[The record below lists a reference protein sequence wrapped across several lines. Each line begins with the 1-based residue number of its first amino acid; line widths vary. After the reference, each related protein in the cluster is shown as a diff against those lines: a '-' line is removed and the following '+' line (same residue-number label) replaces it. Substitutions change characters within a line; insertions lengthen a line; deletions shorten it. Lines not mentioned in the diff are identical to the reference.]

1 MKFDRHKD
9 PAAMAAKS
17 ASRYAIQGVA
27 VVQRDGGAFLTATDG
42 RALSLIR
49 AQIDDD
55 DTPDG
60 VYPVAAFA
68 AARKAAKKRP
78 DAALRLNGS
87 ARVEADGAATEFAK
101 VDGSF
106 PDVNGYGV
114 VPTGKPDRTL
124 RLDAECLAR
133 LQKALGAD
141 GVAIE
146 MRDDDRD
153 RMPLVIRP
161 IYTDGG
167 TDDGSFGVLMPI
179 GGGQ

>member
-17 ASRYAIQGVA
+17 ATRYAIQGVA
-27 VVQRDGGAFLTATDG
+27 VVQRDGGAFLAATDG
-42 RALSLIR
+42 RALSLVR
-49 AQIDDD
+49 AQLDDG

-68 AARKAAKKRP
+68 AARKAARKRP
-78 DAALRLNGS
+78 EAAVALNGC
-87 ARVEADGAATEFAK
+87 ARVEGDGAATEFAK
-101 VDGSF
+101 VDGTF

-114 VPTGKPDRTL
+114 IPAGKPQRVL
-124 RLDAECLAR
+124 RLDAEYLAR

-146 MRDDDRD
+146 LHDDDRD
-153 RMPLVIRP
+153 RMPMVIRP

-179 GGGQ
+179 G

>member
-9 PAAMAAKS
+9 PCAVAAKD

-27 VVQRDGGAFLTATDG
+27 VVQRDGGAYLCATDG
-42 RALSLIR
+42 HALSLVR
-49 AQIDDD
+49 AQLDDG

-68 AARKAAKKRP
+68 AARKAARKRP
-78 DAALRLNGS
+78 DATVQLNGS
-87 ARVEADGAATEFAK
+87 ARVEADGATTEFAK
-101 VDGSF
+101 VPGTF
-106 PDVNGYGV
+106 PQLDGV
-114 VPTGKPDRTL
+114 VPTGTPMRVL
-124 RLDAECLAR
+124 RLNAELLAK

-146 MRDDDRD
+146 IRDDERD
-153 RMPLVIRP
+153 RLPLVIRP

-167 TDDGSFGVLMPI
+167 TDDGSYGVLMPI
-179 GGGQ
+179 GGDR